1 MLFKQVQILLPLL
14 AGLTLV
20 AAPTQGAEPTEG
32 MRMMARMTVIL
43 EAHDQKAY
51 CAEMQTAPYA
61 DYMTRVCQSAVQNRL
76 KKREDY
82 SAVNIAVLIKSD
94 NKQCLAMPKAEFDK
108 TVLRSREVS
117 ESVIKDMVAQGVDA
131 EKLLQEERAKKH

>member
-1 MLFKQVQILLPLL
+1 
-14 AGLTLV
+14 
-20 AAPTQGAEPTEG
+20 
-32 MRMMARMTVIL
+32 MTVIL

-76 KKREDY
+76 KKREDC